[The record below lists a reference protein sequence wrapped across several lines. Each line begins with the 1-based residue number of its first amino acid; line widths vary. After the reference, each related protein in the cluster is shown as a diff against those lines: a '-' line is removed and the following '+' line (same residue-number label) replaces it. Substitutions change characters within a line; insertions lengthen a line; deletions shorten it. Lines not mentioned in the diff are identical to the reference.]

1 MRRLIITLAGIGLAA
16 GSTACSEDGAT
27 APSEETVLES
37 VTPAAGATGV
47 ELSAPV
53 AVRFSGPIASGM
65 EEYVDLHQGG
75 IDGPIVPMTCT
86 PSADRI
92 AMTCT
97 PDQPLRTRTTYTIH
111 MGAGMMDGSGRPIE
125 TEAHGMAMGG
135 QPVTGQMMG
144 GMHGG
149 QSTGMM
155 GPGWGHRAD
164 GHLGM
169 AFAFETRSG

>member
-1 MRRLIITLAGIGLAA
+1 MREMIITFAAIGLAA
-16 GSTACSEDGAT
+16 GFTACGEDGAS
-27 APSEETVLES
+27 APSAETVLES

-47 ELSAPV
+47 ELSAPI

-75 IDGPIVPMTCT
+75 IGGPIVPMTCT
-86 PSADRI
+86 PSADRLQ
-92 AMTCT
+92 MTCT

-125 TEAHGMAMGG
+125 TEAHGLAMGG

-149 QSTGMM
+149 RSTGMM
-155 GPGWGHRAD
+155 GPGWGHPAD

-169 AFAFETRSG
+169 AFAFQTRSD